1 MMSDLSKIFDL
12 SKRFALPDFLLKSKK
27 YCTTSQCYHQY
38 QMSRISSDCFF
49 SNHSL
54 MLEQEM
60 RATKL
65 KKSLPFASVALH
77 MALFMQSKLK
87 TS

>member
-1 MMSDLSKIFDL
+1 MMFDLSKIFNL
-12 SKRFALPDFLLKSKK
+12 SKRFALPDFLPKSKK
-27 YCTTSQCYHQY
+27 LLYNQY
-38 QMSRISSDCFF
+38 QTSRISSDCFF

-65 KKSLPFASVALH
+65 KKSLPFASVALR